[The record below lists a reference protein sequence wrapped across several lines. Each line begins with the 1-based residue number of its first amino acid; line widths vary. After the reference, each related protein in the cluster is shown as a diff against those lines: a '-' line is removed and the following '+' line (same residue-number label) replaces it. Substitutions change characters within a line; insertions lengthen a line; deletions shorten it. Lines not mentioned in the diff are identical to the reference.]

1 MQQTLKTFILLT
13 MVFLGAMAA
22 LAGRGIELEQ
32 RMRVAPFLMEGLLQV
47 ASGDLDGDGLCELV
61 VLGAIIPNPKCWSM
75 C

>member
-22 LAGRGIELEQ
+22 LARAEGIELEQ

-61 VLGAIIPNPKCWSM
+61 VLGREDRKSVV
-75 C
+75 